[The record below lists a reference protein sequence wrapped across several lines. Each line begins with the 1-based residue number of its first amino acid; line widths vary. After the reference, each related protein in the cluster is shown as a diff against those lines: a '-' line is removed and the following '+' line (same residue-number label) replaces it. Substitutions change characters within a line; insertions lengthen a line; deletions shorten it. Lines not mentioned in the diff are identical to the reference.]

1 MRALCFLPSHAG
13 VGLQAGMGFQATAFS
28 SPIRANTPLQR
39 PPPPPLGMGGWLSS
53 PPGAISRT
61 SSSRRRPHRPY
72 ASLFDS
78 GDENNAGDDSP
89 NPGDADSR
97 GEAPESK
104 SATSSSEGGAK
115 PVPRADEQMTGSL
128 ADAGATGEDP
138 PQTEGEAAAAGE
150 GAEEEQ
156 VDWDKAWASTRQRM
170 EREKRA
176 APAFSGRKQVVAT
189 KNEDGGYDFEEIS
202 ADGSSRMRGD
212 KGRGGFGFADSN
224 QVEDGPGSIRRKEQ
238 EAVNLA
244 TTNQAFAG
252 LFAILLASLI
262 FEVYVF
268 MSGGITNGS
277 TRFQDI
283 GQPTTYDALPL
294 PATPPT
300 DLDLVV

>member
-1 MRALCFLPSHAG
+1 MRALGFLHSNAG
-13 VGLQAGMGFQATAFS
+13 VGLQQAGMGFQAAAFS

-39 PPPPPLGMGGWLSS
+39 PPPPPRVGGWLPS
-53 PPGAISRT
+53 PPRATSRT
-61 SSSRRRPHRPY
+61 RSSRRRPYRPY

-78 GDENNAGDDSP
+78 GNESNARDDSP
-89 NPGDADSR
+89 NPGDADSE

-104 SATSSSEGGAK
+104 SVPSSSDGGAK
-115 PVPRADEQMTGSL
+115 PVPRADEQVTGSL
-128 ADAGATGEDP
+128 ADAGATGERP
-138 PQTEGEAAAAGE
+138 TQAEGAAAAAGE

-156 VDWDKAWASTRQRM
+156 VDWDKAWANTRQRM

-244 TTNQAFAG
+244 TTNQVR
-252 LFAILLASLI
+252 I
-262 FEVYVF
+262 
-268 MSGGITNGS
+268 
-277 TRFQDI
+277 R
-283 GQPTTYDALPL
+283 
-294 PATPPT
+294 
-300 DLDLVV
+300 

>member
-1 MRALCFLPSHAG
+1 MRVLGFVPSHAG
-13 VGLQAGMGFQATAFS
+13 AVLQAGMGFQATAFS

-39 PPPPPLGMGGWLSS
+39 PPPPPLGVGVWLSS
-53 PPGAISRT
+53 PPGAISRI

-78 GDENNAGDDSP
+78 GDEKNARDDSP

-104 SATSSSEGGAK
+104 SA
-115 PVPRADEQMTGSL
+115 DEQMTGGL

-138 PQTEGEAAAAGE
+138 PQVEGEAAAAGE

-156 VDWDKAWASTRQRM
+156 VDWDKAWASTRQKM
-170 EREKRA
+170 EREKRG

-238 EAVNLA
+238 EAVNFA

>member
-1 MRALCFLPSHAG
+1 MRALGFLQSHAG
-13 VGLQAGMGFQATAFS
+13 AGLQAGMGFQATAFS

-39 PPPPPLGMGGWLSS
+39 PPPPLRVGVWLSS
-53 PPGAISRT
+53 PPRATPTTRSF
-61 SSSRRRPHRPY
+61 RRRPHRPY

-78 GDENNAGDDSP
+78 GNEKDARDDSP
-89 NPGDADSR
+89 NPGDADSK

-104 SATSSSEGGAK
+104 GDPSSSEGGAK
-115 PVPRADEQMTGSL
+115 PEPRADEQMTGGL
-128 ADAGATGEDP
+128 ADADAAGEGP
-138 PQTEGEAAAAGE
+138 PQAEGAAAAAG
-150 GAEEEQ
+150 GSAEEEQ

-212 KGRGGFGFADSN
+212 KGRGGFGFADGN
-224 QVEDGPGSIRRKEQ
+224 QVEDGPGSIRKKEQ

-262 FEVYVF
+262 FEVYVY

-283 GQPTTYDALPL
+283 GQPTTYDALPI

-300 DLDLVV
+300 DLDLIV